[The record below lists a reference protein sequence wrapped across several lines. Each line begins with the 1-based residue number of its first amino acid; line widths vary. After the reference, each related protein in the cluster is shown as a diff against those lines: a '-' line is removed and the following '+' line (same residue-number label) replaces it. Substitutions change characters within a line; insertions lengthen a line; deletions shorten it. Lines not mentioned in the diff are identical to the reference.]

1 MDYWSQYY
9 IDRARERLEPSS
21 FARWCADEGWVTSS
35 DHVVDA
41 GCGDGRDAIFFAGLG
56 ASVVAVDAA
65 ESAVQRCVT
74 LGLCAVCASMGSLPE
89 PETLLPRRRRQPP
102 DTLHAAGKLVVYSRF
117 SLHAIDPKEAKAFL
131 AWCRAHADVLL
142 IETRS
147 VNDPRYGRGD
157 DAGDGAFVDTHYR
170 RFTRLSD
177 LTTELQALGF
187 VVEHASEDW
196 KAARTA
202 NDAAVVNRVVVRRP

>member
-1 MDYWSQYY
+1 M
-9 IDRARERLEPSS
+9 A
-21 FARWCADEGWVTSS
+21 TK
-35 DHVVDA
+35 A
-41 GCGDGRDAIFFAGLG
+41 GEA
-56 ASVVAVDAA
+56 
-65 ESAVQRCVT
+65 
-74 LGLCAVCASMGSLPE
+74 
-89 PETLLPRRRRQPP
+89 
-102 DTLHAAGKLVVYSRF
+102 AAGRLVVYSRF
-117 SLHAIDPKEAKAFL
+117 SLHAIDAKEAEAFL
-131 AWCRAHADVLL
+131 AWCRLHADVLL

-177 LTTELQALGF
+177 LTTELRALGF

-202 NDAAVVNRVVVRRP
+202 YDAAVVNRVIVRRP

>member
-21 FARWCADEGWVTSS
+21 FARWCAAEGWVAPA
-35 DHVVDA
+35 DRVVDA

-56 ASVVAVDAA
+56 ARVVAVDAA
-65 ESAVQRCVT
+65 ESAVKRCVA
-74 LGLCAVCASMGSLPE
+74 LGLCAACASMGSLPKPDE
-89 PETLLPRRRRQPP
+89 LLPPG
-102 DTLHAAGKLVVYSRF
+102 TWHEASCSEVAGRLVVYSRF
-117 SLHAIDPKEAKAFL
+117 SLHAIDAKEAEAFL
-131 AWCRAHADVLL
+131 AWCRLHADVLL

-202 NDAAVVNRVVVRRP
+202 YDAAVVNRVIVRRP

>member
-21 FARWCADEGWVTSS
+21 FARWCTDEGWVTSS

-65 ESAVQRCVT
+65 DSAVQRCVAS
-74 LGLCAVCASMGSLPE
+74 GLCSKCASMGSLPE
-89 PETLLPRRRRQPP
+89 PDELLSPGA
-102 DTLHAAGKLVVYSRF
+102 AAGRLVVYSRF
-117 SLHAIDPKEAKAFL
+117 SLHAIDAKEAKAFL
-131 AWCRAHADVLL
+131 AWCRLHADVLL

-170 RFTRLSD
+170 RFTRLGD

-202 NDAAVVNRVVVRRP
+202 YDAAVVNRVVVRRP